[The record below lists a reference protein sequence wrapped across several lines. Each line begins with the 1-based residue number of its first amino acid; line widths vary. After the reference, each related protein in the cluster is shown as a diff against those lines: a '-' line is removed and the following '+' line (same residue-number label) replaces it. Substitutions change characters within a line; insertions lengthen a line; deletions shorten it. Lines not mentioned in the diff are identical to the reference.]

1 MNSLGKWSVCCSA
14 IWQRLLASCKSMQA
28 FQERVWVVSIHNN
41 DSGHDVLF
49 NDTFVVNEDS
59 FSTPMSW
66 MQKRGY
72 NELMLSKIAKMQRS
86 QVVTVFL
93 ENESHSL
100 IRVK

>member
-1 MNSLGKWSVCCSA
+1 MKLLGKWSVRCA
-14 IWQRLLASCKSMQA
+14 VIWQGLLASCKSVQA
-28 FQERVWVVSIHNN
+28 FQERIWVVSIHNN
-41 DSGHDVLF
+41 DSEHDVLF

-66 MQKRGY
+66 MHKRGY
-72 NELMLSKIAKMQRS
+72 SELMLTKVDKMLRS
-86 QVVTVFL
+86 QVMTVFL